1 MENFWGAYIIFGDV
15 TDSFV
20 DYGFYG
26 QCVNSSIEC
35 EENDVVIEI
44 FECLK
49 DKFGK
54 CLVDINNLT
63 ELEELIGSYKIYA
76 RHSIFSQLLKVPKF
90 KIRKNFNALFLF
102 VAVAEFMVSKN
113 SILAVRFSLINQYFL

>member
-1 MENFWGAYIIFGDV
+1 M
-15 TDSFV
+15 
-20 DYGFYG
+20 
-26 QCVNSSIEC
+26 NSSIEC

-63 ELEELIGSYKIYA
+63 ELEELIGSYKVYA
-76 RHSIFSQLLKVPKF
+76 RYSIFSQLLKVPTIKN
-90 KIRKNFNALFLF
+90 RKN
-102 VAVAEFMVSKN
+102 SKIPI
-113 SILAVRFSLINQYFL
+113 SKAFCCRIRGCQK